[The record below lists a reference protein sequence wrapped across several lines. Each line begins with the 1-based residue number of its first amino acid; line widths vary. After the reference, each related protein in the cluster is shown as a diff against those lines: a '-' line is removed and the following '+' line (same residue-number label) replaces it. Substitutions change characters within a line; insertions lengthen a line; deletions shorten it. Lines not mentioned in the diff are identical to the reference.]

1 MPRGSK
7 RKPVAIDE
15 KKEKSSQ
22 KGGLRSSSSK
32 NHRGPKSLS
41 ATSRTS
47 ISISSSSS
55 GSHKYLYSKILV
67 DEWSFEESLA
77 RKMEENGSAKALI
90 DLEKS
95 GFKISEGDPLLLCVV
110 DCGNDHSVR
119 YANGGNFALPV
130 GAPGHAAWP
139 GGAAPVVGAA
149 AAALPAGVDAAP
161 PNALASFLRGM
172 PDIVDK
178 SGGHGLLFYVPNMG
192 RLYEIPARFQG
203 SAQFR
208 RIGPNAAALFGV
220 PAEPSLVEFYT
231 LDTMRA
237 PPHHYPHFNYLG

>member
-1 MPRGSK
+1 MDAK
-7 RKPVAIDE
+7 ICDHLFVTQMHA
-15 KKEKSSQ
+15 Q
-22 KGGLRSSSSK
+22 MTC
-32 NHRGPKSLS
+32 H
-41 ATSRTS
+41 
-47 ISISSSSS
+47 
-55 GSHKYLYSKILV
+55 YSKILV

-95 GFKISEGDPLLLCVV
+95 GFKISESDPLLLCVV
-110 DCGNDHSVR
+110 DCGNDHSVL
-119 YANGGNFALPV
+119 YANGGNYVLPV

-139 GGAAPVVGAA
+139 GGAAPVAG
-149 AAALPAGVDAAP
+149 AALPDGVDAAP
-161 PNALASFLRGM
+161 PNALASFIRGM

-192 RLYEIPARFQG
+192 RLHEMPGRFGG

-208 RIGPNAAALFGV
+208 RIGPTMATLLGV
-220 PAEPSLVEFYT
+220 PAEPPLVDFYT

-237 PPHHYPHFNYLG
+237 PPHYYPNLNQTV

>member
-15 KKEKSSQ
+15 KKKGKSSK
-22 KGGLRSSSSK
+22 KGGLRSSK
-32 NHRGPKSLS
+32 NRGATSLS
-41 ATSRTS
+41 ATS
-47 ISISSSSS
+47 SSSSS
-55 GSHKYLYSKILV
+55 TGSHDYWKILV

-149 AAALPAGVDAAP
+149 LLPAGVDAAP

-178 SGGHGLLFYVPNMG
+178 SGGHGLLFYVPNLG
-192 RLYEIPARFQG
+192 RLHEIPGRFGG

-208 RIGPNAAALFGV
+208 RIGPNAAAHFGV
-220 PAEPSLVEFYT
+220 ASEPPLVEFYT

-237 PPHHYPHFNYLG
+237 PPQHYPHFNQTV